1 MRRAPVE
8 EIVPIDHRDDD
19 IAEAHPL
26 ERDRRRLMLRRV
38 DIAARIACTD
48 RAEAAAASTRLTE
61 HHDRRR
67 PRAPALKDIGAL
79 RLGADGV
86 KIEALEAIPHSLKAR
101 LIFRP
106 REPDAEP
113 VGFALR
119 EFAHA

>member
-26 ERDRRRLMLRRV
+26 ERDRRRLRLARV

-48 RAEAAAASTRLTE
+48 RAEAAAASTRLAE
-61 HHDRRR
+61 HHDGRR
-67 PRAPALKDIGAL
+67 PSAPALEDIRAF
-79 RLGADGV
+79 RLGADSM
-86 KIEALEAIPHSLKAR
+86 KIKPLEAILHGLKAR
-101 LIFRP
+101 LILRP
-106 REPDAEP
+106 READSEP
-113 VGFALR
+113 IGFALW